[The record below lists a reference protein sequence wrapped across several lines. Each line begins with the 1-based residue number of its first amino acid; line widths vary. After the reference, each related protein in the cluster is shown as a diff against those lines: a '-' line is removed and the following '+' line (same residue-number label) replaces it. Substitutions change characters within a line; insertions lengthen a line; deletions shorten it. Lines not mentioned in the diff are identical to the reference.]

1 MTEGRV
7 AVRLVARASRN
18 ELGGMRDGVLHAR
31 VTAPPINGEANEALC
46 RMIAKRL
53 GIAPSKVKVI
63 RGGKSRQKVVG
74 VATLDKVA
82 LERALRDRDRQD

>member
-1 MTEGRV
+1 MKECRI

-18 ELGGMRDGVLHAR
+18 QLGGIRDGVLQAR
-31 VTAPPINGEANEALC
+31 VTVPPIDGEANKALC

-53 GIAPSKVKVI
+53 GIAPSKVKVV

-74 VATLDKVA
+74 VESLDLATL
-82 LERALRDRDRQD
+82 ERVLRERDR

>member
-1 MTEGRV
+1 MTEGRI
-7 AVRLVARASRN
+7 AVHLVARASRN
-18 ELGGMRDGVLHAR
+18 QLAGMRDGVLQAR
-31 VTAPPINGEANEALC
+31 VTAPPIDGEANNALC

-74 VATLDKVA
+74 VASLDKA
-82 LERALRDRDRQD
+82 TLERTLRDRDR